1 MGWRTS
7 SETCGVEINL
17 GVAIGVYGWWGFPPA
32 CLPACLPAAAVVAIV
47 MIPVAMARTA
57 LMLAA
62 HSSQLSYEIS

>member
-1 MGWRTS
+1 M
-7 SETCGVEINL
+7 EIHL
-17 GVAIGVYGWWGFPPA
+17 GVAIGVYGGGVSP
-32 CLPACLPAAAVVAIV
+32 LPACLPAAAVAIV